1 MLHRIRMFALTRG
14 LTYAALFVGFVLVF
28 LPAQVVDI
36 EAPAIGGAQIA
47 GAAVVVGGLGIAL
60 WCVLT
65 FGLVGEGTPAPFDPP
80 RKLVMRGP
88 YRYVRNPMYLGADL
102 ALVGAA
108 LFYGSGG
115 LVGFAL
121 AFALTMHGMVRLYE
135 EPTLRRQ
142 FGDDY
147 TMYCENVRRWLP
159 RWR

>member
-1 MLHRIRMFALTRG
+1 MLHRIRMFALTRE

-36 EAPAIGGAQIA
+36 EAPPTGGAQIV
-47 GAAVVVGGLGIAL
+47 GATVVVAGLGIAL
-60 WCVLT
+60 WCVMA

-80 RKLVMRGP
+80 RKLVVRGP

-121 AFALTMHGMVRLYE
+121 AFALTMHAMVRL
-135 EPTLRRQ
+135 
-142 FGDDY
+142 
-147 TMYCENVRRWLP
+147 
-159 RWR
+159 